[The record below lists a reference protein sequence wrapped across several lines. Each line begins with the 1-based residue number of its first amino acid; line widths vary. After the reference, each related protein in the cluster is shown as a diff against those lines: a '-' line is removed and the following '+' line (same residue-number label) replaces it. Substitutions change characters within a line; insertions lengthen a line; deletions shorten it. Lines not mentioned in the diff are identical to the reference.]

1 MDEKPNDE
9 MVSSII
15 KAMEED
21 SKKFGSTL
29 VAAAGKTHDEE
40 RTRAL
45 VSQVRE
51 LMKHRMNL
59 YSALEKTKR
68 EIALYDCRLKAIEAG
83 EFILDSFNGTITY
96 KDRILNLGVN
106 EQ

>member
-1 MDEKPNDE
+1 MMNSENEKQDE

-40 RTRAL
+40 RTKAL
-45 VSQVRE
+45 VERVKE

-59 YSALEKTKR
+59 YANLEKIKN
-68 EIALYDCRLKAIEAG
+68 EIALFDRRIKAIEAG
-83 EFILDSFNGTITY
+83 EFLLESYSGSITY
-96 KDRILNLGVN
+96 KDSMLNLG
-106 EQ
+106 